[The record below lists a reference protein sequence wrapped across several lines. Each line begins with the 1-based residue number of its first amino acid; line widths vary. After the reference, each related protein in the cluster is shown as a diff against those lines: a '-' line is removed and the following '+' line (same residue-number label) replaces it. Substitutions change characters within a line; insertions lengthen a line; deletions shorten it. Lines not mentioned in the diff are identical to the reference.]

1 MPNSENIDERVVEMR
16 IDNRQFVSGA
26 EKTISILDK
35 LKDAL
40 SFKNAGDGF
49 NEVQRAANKLD
60 LSGMA
65 DGVDKISSRFSDMG
79 IVGMRVIQNL
89 TDSVYGFVTNTV
101 KGLTIDPVTGGFTKY
116 EDILQKTQTIMSA
129 TLNEEI
135 PERFGT
141 QLDYVS
147 NQLELAAWYTDETS
161 ASLQDIVGNVSKFTN
176 VGIGLEDAV
185 WEMEGIA
192 NWGWSAG
199 ASMAEMGR
207 AMYNLSQAMS
217 VGSVKLMDWRSIENA
232 NMGTLEFKQTAL
244 DTAVAL
250 GTLTEVGEGLYKT
263 INGTEV
269 SAKNFNEALSE
280 GWFSS
285 AVLEK
290 TLKLYGEYSRR
301 LGAIMDDAGFSD
313 AGLSASDLIST
324 VDELEEKLASGK
336 YKSLEEG
343 LVAWQ
348 NELRDN
354 FSEEDLPGID
364 ALRYAF
370 ELLTGDED
378 ALAARAEA
386 LGESYNK
393 LSEEQFELTKRA
405 FLMGQEYKTFSDV
418 IDATKDAVS
427 TNWMKTFQL
436 IMGNAEQA
444 KELWSA
450 VGDVFYGIF
459 AEGAS
464 RRNAILKWW
473 NSPGDSLE
481 SGRDALLKVA
491 DGYSSVLGNLYR
503 AIQSF
508 VNPINEAF
516 DKVFSWGTAKG
527 AGDRLRELTY
537 RFRDFTARLALSEE
551 ASRGMTNFFTAIFNG
566 AKRVLQIFKPVTSFI
581 GDMIVAIRDAFNLF
595 FESFDNESGKFDKNR
610 FLSGLPGIFTKVSDN
625 VSKALTGI
633 KKFFESFSDVPF
645 VRSVFN
651 FIAKAFDHIINGGKS
666 IVEYLTSAKD
676 GLEGAQT
683 PVQKI
688 KDWFSKIWD
697 YVKNIEFNTD
707 ALREGFGKV
716 GEVIQTIYS
725 GLTGDEGDF
734 KERIK
739 TMLKSA
745 MQAVKE
751 TLSEIKFSD
760 LLQGAR
766 LGIMGYTAIQFAEF
780 VTSFKK
786 TADSFK
792 SIPEAITGGIEKVT
806 KSFAKNQEANVMVK
820 MAAAVL
826 LVAAAIWAL
835 SKIPE
840 DKFASIAVTLAFF
853 FTVLS
858 KIAKNIS
865 STKNFSENKNNLIV
879 TLPKFATSLIAIA
892 VLLAA
897 AAAAFLKL
905 KDLEKGD
912 IWKGLLTFLGVMT
925 IAVLAIAAMSIV
937 LKDTDGVHAFG
948 ALLGMAI
955 VLYAVVSAM
964 SKLKDLSPEQILA
977 TLFGLV
983 LLVGLLS
990 VLMLTATKLTAG
1002 NGFGALLV
1010 LLSIAVLMN
1019 ALIPPFL
1026 VFANTPWSDVWKA
1039 VVMFLAIAATVAI
1052 IMLVVSKVG
1061 SGAGALKGAA
1071 SLVLVGVAMVL
1082 FSAALLIAAPAILA
1096 FAKAISVLMD
1106 ILMNTEDLGAKLVM
1120 LGGFGIALVFLGA
1133 GLLAV
1138 GAAAVVFA
1146 AAAVIAGVGFSLFG
1160 AGMLAV
1166 AAAIATL
1173 TAVLVPFGSVLVEFC
1188 ETVRDNGALL
1198 VGMVSTIIVSVL
1210 TAILLSK
1217 AKIAYS
1223 VVAVILA
1230 VIGAIVQN
1238 GPQVLTALAQILEQ
1252 ILLFIYQII
1261 PMLLKFLVMTV
1272 LYIING
1278 TADAL
1283 RSNKAA
1289 LISAI
1294 ENLVSVIIE
1303 VLIETFFRLLGDA
1316 FGGLWSFIASFFGE
1330 DDGTTGREISNWLAG
1345 VGKNASDAIYRTFG
1359 GEEREAARAA
1369 GAGVPESF
1377 MEGIGDYNGAI
1388 EGSLQE
1394 TLVDPVTNATDAAN
1408 TAAST
1413 GAMGLFG
1420 SFVDGA
1426 GANSENATEQL
1437 KAMFGGI
1444 TGPINTDTT
1453 SAGET
1458 TGSNW
1463 MIGIGNGAMGES
1475 EWLNNTMGTLAGDA
1489 TNAWNTNWGINSP
1502 SKVGESIGRFWD
1514 LGIVKGLEGGSGDIT
1529 GTTDSMATR
1538 ISEAMRLAMA
1548 NVATLSDEDF
1558 NISPVITPVV
1568 DMTNVEEGARN
1579 ASNLLNTQS
1588 RLSGVASSA
1597 DRVSSNL
1604 GNLVRNM
1611 QAVSEARTNVSN
1623 DTYQVNVYSHP
1634 GQDEQT
1640 IANLVIEQLMSG
1652 VVRKG
1657 ASLG

>member
-49 NEVQRAANKLD
+49 NEVQRAADKLD
-60 LSGMA
+60 LSSMGRT
-65 DGVDKISSRFSDMG
+65 VELVSNRFSDMG

-250 GTLTEVGEGLYKT
+250 GTLTKAGDGLYKT

-301 LGAIMDDAGFSD
+301 LGAIMDDAGFTD
-313 AGLSASDLIST
+313 AGLSASDLIET
-324 VDELEEKLASGK
+324 VDTLEEKLSSGE
-336 YKSLEEG
+336 YQSLEEG
-343 LVAWQ
+343 LIAWQ
-348 NELRDN
+348 NDLRDI

-405 FLMGQEYKTFSDV
+405 FLMGQEYKTFGDV

-427 TNWMKTFQL
+427 TGWMKTFQL
-436 IMGNAEQA
+436 IIGNAEQA
-444 KELWSA
+444 KEVWSS
-450 VGDVFYGIF
+450 VGEVFYDIF
-459 AEGAS
+459 AEGAA

-473 NSPGDSLE
+473 NSPGEGLE
-481 SGRDALLKVA
+481 SGR
-491 DGYSSVLGNLYR
+491 
-503 AIQSF
+503 
-508 VNPINEAF
+508 EAF
-516 DKVFSWGTAKG
+516 LEAIANIYNAVRSYIGPIIEGFDRVFSWGPAKE
-527 AGDRLRELTY
+527 AGKRLQEITK

-551 ASRGMTNFFTAIFNG
+551 ASRGMANFFTSIFNG

-581 GDMIVAIRDAFNLF
+581 GDMIIAIRDAFNLF

-610 FLSGLPGIFTKVSDN
+610 FLSGLPDIFKNVSSN

-645 VRSVFN
+645 VRSVFD

-707 ALREGFGKV
+707 ALKEGFGKV

-745 MQAVKE
+745 LQAVRE
-751 TLSEIKFSD
+751 TLSEIKIDD
-760 LLQGAR
+760 LFKGAR
-766 LGIMGYTAIQFAEF
+766 IGIMAYTAVQFANF

-840 DKFASIAVTLAFF
+840 DKFAAIAVTLAFF

-865 STKNFSENKNNLIV
+865 STKSFADNKNNLIV
-879 TLPKFATSLIAIA
+879 NVLPKFAASIIA
-892 VLLAA
+892 VAILLGVAA
-897 AAAAFLKL
+897 SALYKL
-905 KDLEKGD
+905 KDVKPEDLVKGFIALIGVLVASVIALAWLSKNLESGVN
-912 IWKGLLTFLGVMT
+912 IGALGKLIV
-925 IAVLAIAAMSIV
+925 IAAVISAA
-937 LKDTDGVHAFG
+937 GS
-948 ALLGMAI
+948 AL
-955 VLYAVVSAM
+955 
-964 SKLKDLSPEQILA
+964 SKVKDLEVDQILA
-977 TLFGLV
+977 TLAGLLLV
-983 LLVGLLS
+983 LLGVAAVVAVS
-990 VLMLTATKLTAG
+990 KDMTASGGA
-1002 NGFGALLV
+1002 GALLV
-1010 LLSIAVLMN
+1010 ILGIALLMN
-1019 ALIPPFL
+1019 ALLPPFL
-1026 VFANTPWSDVWKA
+1026 AFSVAPWDSIWKA
-1039 VVMFLAIAATVAI
+1039 VVMFLVIAATVAT
-1052 IMLVVSKVG
+1052 IMLVVSEVG
-1061 SGAGALKGAA
+1061 SSAGALKGAA
-1071 SLVLVGVAMVL
+1071 SLVLVGAAMVL

-1160 AGMLAV
+1160 AGMLAI
-1166 AAAIATL
+1166 AAAITTL
-1173 TAVLVPFGSVLVEFC
+1173 TAVLVPFGSVLIEFC
-1188 ETVRDNGALL
+1188 NMVAENGEVL
-1198 VGMVSTIIVSVL
+1198 VGVVSTVIMAIL
-1210 TAILLSK
+1210 TAILLSR
-1217 AKIAYS
+1217 ANIAYS

-1230 VIGAIVQN
+1230 VIQVIVQN
-1238 GPQVLTALAQILEQ
+1238 GPQILGSLAQILEQ
-1252 ILLFIYQII
+1252 VLLFFYQLI
-1261 PMLLKFLVMTV
+1261 PMLIKFLVMTV
-1272 LYIING
+1272 IYIING
-1278 TADAL
+1278 TADSL
-1283 RSNKAA
+1283 RANKAA
-1289 LISAI
+1289 LVSAI
-1294 ENLVSVIIE
+1294 ENLVSVIAETLIE
-1303 VLIETFFRLLGDA
+1303 VLFRILGDTVGSVWQWIVDLGGLLGIGDGDDDA
-1316 FGGLWSFIASFFGE
+1316 
-1330 DDGTTGREISNWLAG
+1330 GRKL
-1345 VGKNASDAIYRTFG
+1345 SDAINRFGQGMSAGVYDSFG
-1359 GEEREAARAA
+1359 GKEREAMREA
-1369 GAGVPESF
+1369 GASLPESF
-1377 MEGIGDYNGAI
+1377 MEGIGEYNGAI

-1394 TLVDPVTNATDAAN
+1394 TLVDPVTNATDDAN
-1408 TAAST
+1408 AAAST
-1413 GAMGLFG
+1413 GGMGLFG

-1437 KAMFGGI
+1437 KTMLGGI
-1444 TGPINTDTT
+1444 TGTINTDTT

-1463 MIGIGNGAMGES
+1463 MTGIGNGAIGES
-1475 EWLNNTMGTLAGDA
+1475 EWLNNTMGTLAGNA
-1489 TNAWNTNWGINSP
+1489 TDAWNTNWGINSP

-1558 NISPVITPVV
+1558 SISPVITPVV

-1611 QAVSEARTNVSN
+1611 QAVSEDRTNVSN
-1623 DTYQVNVYSHP
+1623 DTYQVNVYSQP

>member
-1 MPNSENIDERVVEMR
+1 
-16 IDNRQFVSGA
+16 
-26 EKTISILDK
+26 
-35 LKDAL
+35 
-40 SFKNAGDGF
+40 
-49 NEVQRAANKLD
+49 
-60 LSGMA
+60 
-65 DGVDKISSRFSDMG
+65 
-79 IVGMRVIQNL
+79 
-89 TDSVYGFVTNTV
+89 
-101 KGLTIDPVTGGFTKY
+101 
-116 EDILQKTQTIMSA
+116 
-129 TLNEEI
+129 
-135 PERFGT
+135 
-141 QLDYVS
+141 
-147 NQLELAAWYTDETS
+147 
-161 ASLQDIVGNVSKFTN
+161 
-176 VGIGLEDAV
+176 
-185 WEMEGIA
+185 
-192 NWGWSAG
+192 
-199 ASMAEMGR
+199 
-207 AMYNLSQAMS
+207 
-217 VGSVKLMDWRSIENA
+217 
-232 NMGTLEFKQTAL
+232 
-244 DTAVAL
+244 
-250 GTLTEVGEGLYKT
+250 
-263 INGTEV
+263 
-269 SAKNFNEALSE
+269 
-280 GWFSS
+280 
-285 AVLEK
+285 
-290 TLKLYGEYSRR
+290 
-301 LGAIMDDAGFSD
+301 MDDAGFSD
-313 AGLSASDLIST
+313 AGLSASDLIET
-324 VDELEEKLASGK
+324 VDTLEEKLSSGE
-336 YKSLEEG
+336 YQSLEEG
-343 LVAWQ
+343 LIAWQ
-348 NELRDN
+348 NELRES
-354 FSEEDLPGID
+354 FSEEDLPAID

-393 LSEEQFELTKRA
+393 LSEEQFKLTKRA
-405 FLMGQEYKTFSDV
+405 FLMGQEYKTFGDV

-427 TNWMKTFQL
+427 TGWMKTFQL
-436 IMGNAEQA
+436 IIGNAEQA
-444 KELWSA
+444 KEVWSN
-450 VGDVFYGIF
+450 VGDVFYDIF
-459 AEGAS
+459 AAGAA

-473 NSPGDSLE
+473 NSPGEGLE
-481 SGRDALLKVA
+481 SGR
-491 DGYSSVLGNLYR
+491 
-503 AIQSF
+503 
-508 VNPINEAF
+508 EAF
-516 DKVFSWGTAKG
+516 LEAISNIYNAVRSYIGPIIEGFDRVFSWGPAKE
-527 AGDRLRELTY
+527 AGKRLQEITQ
-537 RFRDFTARLALSEE
+537 RFRDFTARLSLSEE
-551 ASRGMTNFFTAIFNG
+551 ASRGMANFFTAIFNG

-581 GDMIVAIRDAFNLF
+581 GDMIIAIRDAFNLF

-645 VRSVFN
+645 VRSVFD

-688 KDWFSKIWD
+688 KDWFSKIWG
-697 YVKNIEFNTD
+697 YVKNVEFNTD
-707 ALREGFGKV
+707 TLREGFGKV

-806 KSFAKNQEANVMVK
+806 KAFAKNQEANVMVK

-853 FTVLS
+853 FMVLS

-865 STKNFSENKNNLIV
+865 STKNFSDNKNNLIV
-879 TLPKFATSLIAIA
+879 NVLPKFAASIIAVAILLAVVAGVLIKLRDMSWPEIFKGLAVIVLGLAAAVGGLVALSKFIDKNADIKALGKLIVMAAVISSIGKAFSRVKDLSWGQIISAAIGIGIVMASMTLVMKSASKLNAGNGLGGILVLLGIVVALNAMIPMLLIFSRFNWEQVGVTVIMVAAVAIAIA
-892 VLLAA
+892 
-897 AAAAFLKL
+897 
-905 KDLEKGD
+905 G
-912 IWKGLLTFLGVMT
+912 I
-925 IAVLAIAAMSIV
+925 
-937 LKDTDGVHAFG
+937 
-948 ALLGMAI
+948 MAI
-955 VLYAVVSAM
+955 VS
-964 SKLKDLSPEQILA
+964 
-977 TLFGLV
+977 TLG
-983 LLVGLLS
+983 
-990 VLMLTATKLTAG
+990 
-1002 NGFGALLV
+1002 
-1010 LLSIAVLMN
+1010 
-1019 ALIPPFL
+1019 
-1026 VFANTPWSDVWKA
+1026 
-1039 VVMFLAIAATVAI
+1039 
-1052 IMLVVSKVG
+1052 G
-1061 SGAGALKGAA
+1061 SGALAGAA
-1071 SLVLVGVAMVL
+1071 SLILVGAAMVL

-1096 FAKAISVLMD
+1096 FGKAISVLMD

-1160 AGMLAV
+1160 AGMLAI
-1166 AAAIATL
+1166 AAAITTL
-1173 TAVLVPFGSVLVEFC
+1173 TAVLVPFGSVLIEFC
-1188 ETVRDNGALL
+1188 NMVAENGEVL
-1198 VGMVSTIIVSVL
+1198 VGVVSTVIMAIL
-1210 TAILLSK
+1210 TAILLSR
-1217 AKIAYS
+1217 ANIAYS

-1230 VIGAIVQN
+1230 VIQVIVQN
-1238 GPQVLTALAQILEQ
+1238 GPQILGSLAQILEQ
-1252 ILLFIYQII
+1252 VLLFFYQLI
-1261 PMLLKFLVMTV
+1261 PMLINFLVMTV

-1278 TADAL
+1278 TADSL
-1283 RSNKAA
+1283 RANKAA
-1289 LISAI
+1289 LVSAI
-1294 ENLVSVIIE
+1294 ENLVSVIFETATE
-1303 VLIETFFRLLGDA
+1303 VILTLIADLINSILSMLGMSGVGDKISEWIKQYRDYA
-1316 FGGLWSFIASFFGE
+1316 SGSIYASFGGP
-1330 DDGTTGREISNWLAG
+1330 
-1345 VGKNASDAIYRTFG
+1345 
-1359 GEEREAARAA
+1359 EREAMREA
-1369 GAGVPESF
+1369 GEGVPESF
-1377 MEGIGDYNGAI
+1377 MEGIGDYNGSI

-1394 TLVDPVTNATDAAN
+1394 TLVDPVKNATDDAN

-1463 MIGIGNGAMGES
+1463 MVGIGNGAIGES

-1588 RLSGVASSA
+1588 RLGGVASSA

-1623 DTYQVNVYSHP
+1623 DTYQVNVYSQP

>member
-250 GTLTEVGEGLYKT
+250 GTLTEVGDGLYKT

-343 LVAWQ
+343 LAAWQ

-354 FSEEDLPGID
+354 FAEEDLPGID

-473 NSPGDSLE
+473 NSPGEGLE

-527 AGDRLRELTY
+527 AGDKLRELTY
-537 RFRDFTARLALSEE
+537 RFRDFTAKLALSEE

-581 GDMIVAIRDAFNLF
+581 GDMIIAIRDAFNLF

-610 FLSGLPGIFTKVSDN
+610 FLSGLPGIFTKVSEN

-707 ALREGFGKV
+707 ALKEGFGKV

-745 MQAVKE
+745 LQAVRE
-751 TLSEIKFSD
+751 TLSEIKIDD
-760 LLQGAR
+760 LFKGAR
-766 LGIMGYTAIQFAEF
+766 IGIMAYTAVQFANF
-780 VTSFKK
+780 VTSFKE

-840 DKFASIAVTLAFF
+840 DKFAAIAVTLAFF

-865 STKNFSENKNNLIV
+865 STKNFADNKNNLLIKI
-879 TLPKFATSLIAIA
+879 LPDWAAGLIAAA
-892 VLLAA
+892 VLLGVAA
-897 AAAAFLKL
+897 SALAKL
-905 KDLEKGD
+905 KDIRPEDLVKGFIAIVGVLIAAVFSLSWLSKNVD
-912 IWKGLLTFLGVMT
+912 DVNVKALGKLVAVAVVIGAIGKAFERVKDLGWGQIIAAAIGIGIVMASVALVMKSAAKLSAGKGIGGILVLLGIVLALNAMIPMLLIFSNFDWNQFGITVLM
-925 IAVLAIAAMSIV
+925 IAVVAGAIAGIM
-937 LKDTDGVHAFG
+937 
-948 ALLGMAI
+948 
-955 VLYAVVSAM
+955 AVVS
-964 SKLKDLSPEQILA
+964 
-977 TLFGLV
+977 TLG
-983 LLVGLLS
+983 G
-990 VLMLTATKLTAG
+990 T
-1002 NGFGALLV
+1002 GAL
-1010 LLSIAVLMN
+1010 A
-1019 ALIPPFL
+1019 
-1026 VFANTPWSDVWKA
+1026 
-1039 VVMFLAIAATVAI
+1039 
-1052 IMLVVSKVG
+1052 
-1061 SGAGALKGAA
+1061 GAA
-1071 SLVLVGVAMVL
+1071 SLILVGGAMVL
-1082 FSAALLIAAPAILA
+1082 FSAALMLAAPAILA
-1096 FAKAISVLMD
+1096 FGKAISVLMD
-1106 ILMNTEDLGAKLVM
+1106 ILINTEDLGAKLVM

-1133 GLLAV
+1133 GLIAV
-1138 GAAAVVFA
+1138 GAAAAVFA

-1160 AGMLAV
+1160 AGMLTI
-1166 AAAIATL
+1166 AAAITTL
-1173 TAVLVPFGSVLVEFC
+1173 TAVLVPFGSVLIEFC
-1188 ETVRDNGALL
+1188 NMIAENGEVL
-1198 VGMVSTIIVSVL
+1198 VGVVSTVIMAIL

-1217 AKIAYS
+1217 ANIAYS

-1230 VIGAIVQN
+1230 VIQVIVQN
-1238 GPQVLTALAQILEQ
+1238 GPQILGSLAQILEQ
-1252 ILLFIYQII
+1252 VLLFFYQLI
-1261 PMLLKFLVMTV
+1261 PMLIKFLVMTV

-1278 TADAL
+1278 TADSL
-1283 RSNKAA
+1283 RANKAA
-1289 LISAI
+1289 LVSAI
-1294 ENLVSVIIE
+1294 ENLVSVIFE
-1303 VLIETFFRLLGDA
+1303 VATEVILTLIADLINSILSMLGMSGVGDKISEWIKQYRDYA
-1316 FGGLWSFIASFFGE
+1316 SGSIYASFGGP
-1330 DDGTTGREISNWLAG
+1330 
-1345 VGKNASDAIYRTFG
+1345 
-1359 GEEREAARAA
+1359 EREAMREA
-1369 GAGVPESF
+1369 GASLPESF
-1377 MEGIGDYNGAI
+1377 MEGIGEYNGAI

-1437 KAMFGGI
+1437 KTMISGI

-1463 MIGIGNGAMGES
+1463 MTGIGNGAIGES
-1475 EWLNNTMGTLAGDA
+1475 EWLNNTMGTLAGNA
-1489 TNAWNTNWGINSP
+1489 TDAWNTNWGINSP

-1514 LGIVKGLEGGSGDIT
+1514 LGIIKGLEGGSGDIT

-1558 NISPVITPVV
+1558 SISPVITPVV

-1611 QAVSEARTNVSN
+1611 QAVSDARTNVSN
-1623 DTYQVNVYSHP
+1623 DTYQVNVYSQP